1 MNRDPRSRLDDPT
14 AERTTDQSSEV
25 ASELT
30 TGRPGP
36 ESSRPAP
43 DREGPGVERNRTVD
57 ETAIR
62 RRPEGRDTTPR
73 RYEQPADDDPVMP
86 DDDPSLGTKI

>member
-14 AERTTDQSSEV
+14 AERTTDGSTET
-25 ASELT
+25 ASGLT
-30 TGRPGP
+30 TGRSGP
-36 ESSRPAP
+36 DASTPAP

-73 RYEQPADDDPVMP
+73 RYEQPAEEDPVMP
-86 DDDPSLGTKI
+86 TDDPSLGTKI